1 MTLFFSKIT
10 QYELNNKE
18 YFIYLYMSVNTNFH
32 VHYMYLVTVFYHGPY
47 HEHEI
52 QQIFVLS
59 IFMAFAQVS

>member
-32 VHYMYLVTVFYHGPY
+32 VHYMYLVTVF
-47 HEHEI
+47 
-52 QQIFVLS
+52 
-59 IFMAFAQVS
+59 